1 VHGVDY
7 QVNRGQQRVKLRN
20 ATERVVRETV
30 DRKKPAGSTDSNS
43 GCCCPLCESDVM
55 ALSLGSLSPHYCT
68 DFDYEKVL
76 GGEESSRVDR
86 TVDHSIARVALHP
99 KHERLAEDVSDLQL
113 RLVNFSCKE
122 GKAIIDSLLEDS
134 DDSCSCPRCRAET
147 LAYAL
152 NRYPPRYGVERNGI
166 VEMPARERA
175 AIREEI
181 TTILTR
187 ANQVVTASPRHG
199 HS

>member
-1 VHGVDY
+1 VTP
-7 QVNRGQQRVKLRN
+7 RN
-20 ATERVVRETV
+20 DTERVVRETV
-30 DRKKPAGSTDSNS
+30 DRKKASRSADDNTE
-43 GCCCPLCESDVM
+43 CWCPLCESDIM
-55 ALSLGSLSPHYCT
+55 ALSLGALSPHYCT

-76 GGEESSRVDR
+76 EGEESRRVER
-86 TVDHSIARVALHP
+86 AVDHSISRVALHP
-99 KHERLAEDVSDLQL
+99 KHERLAEDISDLRL

-122 GKAIIDSLLEDS
+122 GKAIIDSLLDDS
-134 DDSCSCPRCRAET
+134 GDSCSCPQCRAET

-166 VEMPARERA
+166 VEMPALERE

-181 TTILTR
+181 SIILTH
-187 ANQVVTASPRHG
+187 ANRVVTASPRHG

>member
-1 VHGVDY
+1 M
-7 QVNRGQQRVKLRN
+7 NLRN

-30 DRKKPAGSTDSNS
+30 DQKKTVRSAGDST
-43 GCCCPLCESDVM
+43 GCWCPLCESDII
-55 ALSLGSLSPHYCT
+55 ALSLGTLSPHYCT

-76 GGEESSRVDR
+76 KEDERSRVEK
-86 TVDHSIARVALHP
+86 TVDYSIARVALHP
-99 KHERLAEDVSDLQL
+99 KHERLAEDVSDLRL

-122 GKAIIDSLLEDS
+122 GKAIIDSLF
-134 DDSCSCPRCRAET
+134 DDSGDSCDCPQCRSET

-181 TTILTR
+181 SIILTHASR
-187 ANQVVTASPRHG
+187 VVTASPRHG

>member
-1 VHGVDY
+1 MKL
-7 QVNRGQQRVKLRN
+7 VNT
-20 ATERVVRETV
+20 TERVVRETV
-30 DRKKPAGSTDSNS
+30 DDRKRTALSADDGT
-43 GCCCPLCESDVM
+43 GCWCPLCESDVM
-55 ALSLGSLSPHYCT
+55 ALTLGALSPHYCT
-68 DFDYEKVL
+68 DFDDRKVL
-76 GGEESSRVDR
+76 EAEESRKVER

-99 KHERLAEDVSDLQL
+99 KHERLAEDILDLRL

-122 GKAIIDSLLEDS
+122 GKAILDSLFEDAG
-134 DDSCSCPRCRAET
+134 DSCSCPQCRTET

-181 TTILTR
+181 SIILTH
-187 ANQVVTASPRHG
+187 ANRVVTASPRHG